1 MTLLGLGQ
9 DDELILVN
17 DGSTDLGSAEL
28 ARLLKLDPRIVLIS
42 KEHTGIVDSL
52 NIGIARAKNEYIARL
67 DADDILIP
75 GRLVKQIDYLEKNE
89 RCAAVFCDYRLIFQ
103 NKVYG
108 FISGGIFPLA
118 TMLSL
123 SRSKRTPHPGVMFRK
138 SCFSEVGGYLSS
150 QFPAEDL
157 GLWLR
162 LSQDYEIASVP
173 EILLTYRMSPS
184 GVSSKNRELMS
195 AVTRKLTIEY
205 LSHRKIDQFWLKL
218 SREFLEYR
226 KHNFALRRRFLLC
239 WDLIAFARINSGFRM
254 KSYLF
259 VASHSRYFLNPFS
272 FFSLC
277 QLVVEFLRRYFL
289 RRSFVK

>member
-123 SRSKRTPHPGVMFRK
+123 SRS
-138 SCFSEVGGYLSS
+138 
-150 QFPAEDL
+150 
-157 GLWLR
+157 
-162 LSQDYEIASVP
+162 
-173 EILLTYRMSPS
+173 
-184 GVSSKNRELMS
+184 
-195 AVTRKLTIEY
+195 
-205 LSHRKIDQFWLKL
+205 
-218 SREFLEYR
+218 
-226 KHNFALRRRFLLC
+226 
-239 WDLIAFARINSGFRM
+239 
-254 KSYLF
+254 
-259 VASHSRYFLNPFS
+259 
-272 FFSLC
+272 
-277 QLVVEFLRRYFL
+277 
-289 RRSFVK
+289 